1 LEPETQI
8 NGEPMNRFEG
18 DDDQD
23 DDLSVGEVE
32 RRRNP
37 EFEMLINFLKERVDL
52 GFCILE
58 YPLNIFLDLGM
69 CRRNRSILKMSQIF
83 IRADAVCF
91 EGVEEMLQGFGERI
105 VRSNDAADIICD
117 TLERSKVINIIEAK
131 KELNR
136 QVIGDILF
144 DLWLISTYASELL
157 GRTRFHVVVGEVVH
171 SKYLEIASRLGIEVH
186 IVREGQPLFLREI
199 CVGSIGSTY
208 IDCARYEDLAQIEV
222 YSEIEYAY
230 APIKLENVQ
239 VVVLHEG
246 SKPKCRYSV
255 IGKAVEIYE
264 CNKPIILHVCTA
276 EGRCFNM
283 ALRYKGYKSL
293 DHYINI

>member
-1 LEPETQI
+1 
-8 NGEPMNRFEG
+8 MW
-18 DDDQD
+18 
-23 DDLSVGEVE
+23 GEVG

-58 YPLNIFLDLGM
+58 YPLDIFLDLGM

-105 VRSNDAADIICD
+105 VRSNDVGDIICD
-117 TLERSKVINIIEAK
+117 TLERSKIINIIEAK

-144 DLWLISTYASELL
+144 DLWLISTYISELL
-157 GRTRFHVVVGEVVH
+157 DRTRFHIVVGEVGH
-171 SKYLEIASRLGIEVH
+171 NRYLEIASRLGIEVH
-186 IVREGQPLFLREI
+186 IVREGQPLFLRDI

-208 IDCARYEDLAQIEV
+208 IDCARYKDLAQIEV
-222 YSEIEYAY
+222 YSEIEYSY
-230 APIKLENVQ
+230 VPIKLENVQ

-246 SKPKCRYSV
+246 SRPKCRYSV
-255 IGKAVEIYE
+255 IGEAVEIYE
-264 CNKPIILHVCTA
+264 CNKPIILRVCTV
-276 EGRCFNM
+276 EDRCFDI
-283 ALRYKGYKSL
+283 ALRHKGYRTL